1 MDCLDRTNV
10 VQGVF
15 SRYVAHEQLQQL
27 DLIPK
32 PINTNTQRSA
42 FEKFPEE
49 LEKVFRE
56 GWTDNADVMS
66 YLYTGTPALKT
77 DFTRTGKRTYK
88 GAMNDGINSVTRYF
102 INNFTD
108 GYYHDC
114 LDIATLRLNA
124 NSALKERKTISPIKL
139 SFFMT
144 FVMTLLAKF
153 LVEEFVL
160 PPQHLLEGGLYTMK
174 QRVLHSLV
182 VFGTFMTGIY
192 FIANNGRKF
201 IDDASRF
208 V

>member
-1 MDCLDRTNV
+1 M
-10 VQGVF
+10 
-15 SRYVAHEQLQQL
+15 
-27 DLIPK
+27 
-32 PINTNTQRSA
+32 
-42 FEKFPEE
+42 
-49 LEKVFRE
+49 LENVFRE

-114 LDIATLRLNA
+114 LDLSTLAL
-124 NSALKERKTISPIKL
+124 SASSKFKERKAISPIKISVMVIL
-139 SFFMT
+139 M
-144 FVMTLLAKF
+144 MTLFAKYF
-153 LVEEFVL
+153 VEEHVL
-160 PPQHLLEGGLYTMK
+160 PSQLMLEGGSYSGK
-174 QRVLHSLV
+174 QRILQVMV
-182 VFGTFMTGIY
+182 VIGTLMSGLY
-192 FIANNGRKF
+192 FIVQNGRKF